1 MRSAPLG
8 ADAVRLVR
16 SASRLLGRELILVDY
31 LTGGQH
37 ATTLLATDG
46 ETEYVVRGFPAHD
59 DSAVREAEILNR
71 ISALGG
77 WVPRLIAVSDELRD
91 PVIVTSRVAGTAP
104 YRELPP
110 AVIAT
115 EMAAALV
122 RIHALDGSGLRP
134 TPAEPPHGH
143 SALGLRAQRE
153 WDCLDMRDPVL
164 THSDFWCGNALWE
177 AGGLA
182 GVVDWSGA
190 RRGPRGVDLAWCRQD
205 LVLLGSPE
213 AAGLFLEE
221 YEQLRGRTISD
232 IHAWDVQAAAR
243 AHDRVET
250 WLPNYLGIGRTEMT
264 SGILRQRLDAW
275 NATL

>member
-1 MRSAPLG
+1 MTDVQTRALDTASDLMG
-8 ADAVRLVR
+8 RRL
-16 SASRLLGRELILVDY
+16 SLVTV

-46 ETEYVVRGFPAHD
+46 EAEFVVRAFPAHH
-59 DSAVREAEILNR
+59 DSAVREAEILGR
-71 ISALGG
+71 ISVLGA
-77 WVPRLIAVSDELRD
+77 WVPQLIAVSEDLRD
-91 PVIVTSRVAGTAP
+91 PVIVTSRVVGTAP
-104 YRELPP
+104 DRELPP
-110 AVIAT
+110 VVIAT

-134 TPAEPPHGH
+134 TPAVPPHGH
-143 SALGLRAQRE
+143 CALALRAQRE
-153 WDCLDMRDPVL
+153 WDRLDMRDPVL

-177 AGGLA
+177 ADRLT

-190 RRGPRGVDLAWCRQD
+190 HSGPRGVDLAWCRQD

-213 AAGLFLEE
+213 AARLFLEE
-221 YEQLRGRTISD
+221 YERLLGRSIGD

-250 WLPNYLGIGRTEMT
+250 WLPNYLGIGRTDMT
-264 SGILRQRLDAW
+264 AQLLRERLDTW